1 MDEGTNKVFHSK
13 GNPSQTGPDIKMEV
27 GYRHQNESRVVQDLI
42 DKISAKRDEVL
53 KANIDKQPTK
63 VVQKIEKELK
73 ALEKEGRKIHISI
86 NGPRNPRN
94 PWDKVPVARG
104 NIDSPS
110 DEFLNDYIP
119 QDLDTFVT
127 WRNVL
132 ACGMIPEQRNNKHIR
147 EDIQYDNI
155 QINYPES
162 PSPAPAPAPA
172 PESSL
177 VVEAHGI
184 EVISCTIE
192 NDSIEIVYINERK
205 YIKKIS
211 KDDELWKNEY
221 SKYFQND
228 FHKFYNILEKCFTD
242 KDFYVKWNVKDKT
255 NNIVIIQVYFEDD
268 LFGFKVDI
276 SIEREENSV
285 DILEKKVKE
294 LENKYDDTIVDLQNK
309 VNSLCEIINMMGPS
323 FMRNICGDEKKH
335 GAYGTNCFGEMTN
348 VKGTGAVPIDPTD
361 YIDQLSLNSKTTPTG
376 GIWTSKNGRMQIISE
391 NGLPTNPDGLSWSQ
405 AAWNVVKSQKN
416 LDL

>member
-1 MDEGTNKVFHSK
+1 MEEGTNKVFHSK
-13 GNPSQTGPDIKMEV
+13 GNPSRTGPDIQMKV
-27 GYRHQNESRVVQDLI
+27 GYRHQDESIVGKDLFDRI
-42 DKISAKRDEVL
+42 RAKSDEVL
-53 KANIDKQPTK
+53 KAKGEKQPNETVRK
-63 VVQKIEKELK
+63 LEGELK
-73 ALEKEGRKIHISI
+73 EMQNLRYSIYPPRRRK
-86 NGPRNPRN
+86 N

-119 QDLDTFVT
+119 QNLDTIVT

-162 PSPAPAPAPA
+162 PSPAPAP
-172 PESSL
+172 ESSL
-177 VVEAHGI
+177 VVEAHEI

-192 NDSIEIVYINERK
+192 NDSIEIVYINEGK

-228 FHKFYNILEKCFTD
+228 FHKFYNVLEKCFTD

-255 NNIVIIQVYFEDD
+255 KNIVIIQVYFEDD

-285 DILEKKVKE
+285 DIFEKKVKE

-323 FMRNICGDEKKH
+323 FMRNICGDEIKHANYGEIGIKK
-335 GAYGTNCFGEMTN
+335 N
-348 VKGTGAVPIDPTD
+348 VMGTGNVPIDPTD
-361 YIDQLSLNSKTTPTG
+361 YIDQLSLN
-376 GIWTSKNGRMQIISE
+376 
-391 NGLPTNPDGLSWSQ
+391 
-405 AAWNVVKSQKN
+405 
-416 LDL
+416 